1 MMLSVLLLCFGM
13 GARADNVVSIGTASG
28 APGDEV
34 TVSIG
39 LQNSDA
45 VSSLQVSIPLDERFS
60 FVDGSASLGSRG
72 NGHSVTAGVKDGEIN
87 IMVYSLGLAALA
99 GNEGE
104 VVTFRLKLGNQ
115 PSDIAL
121 TVSKLIVGDT
131 SGNSL
136 SATAQS
142 GSVSIRCAK
151 AQYSTMTVDF
161 GSVPIRSTYTR
172 NFTVTNVGNE
182 PLEVTGLAFQNVM
195 TKFSTSTQFPLTVA
209 AGGSASLNI
218 TYAPDER
225 GTVSETVKVL
235 CNSISK
241 LNNISLTAAPF
252 AVNELHVQPASGY
265 SDETVTVALNMNNM
279 DAISGF
285 QFEFNLPEAL
295 EFVPNS
301 FVLSGRK
308 QDHVVVSTVA
318 NGLLRIIGY
327 SPSDKSLTGED
338 GELGTMQFVLRGR
351 NNVTLKPSK
360 AVLSATINNKVENV
374 CSADYG
380 ATITIRSP
388 RLSANSSLNMG
399 RTPVTGD
406 AVSNFVVRNYGN
418 APLTIS
424 RVLFDKEGFYI
435 RESLPLTIDA
445 SRNATLTVVYPS
457 TEEGD
462 YQTTMQ
468 IYSNDPEQRL
478 WNVTVSGH
486 RFAPN
491 YFDISTDDVSAFD
504 NLSIDVS
511 VNIYDPIEG
520 MQFDLVYPS
529 TYYEPFS
536 NNYTLEPRAE
546 GMTVTY
552 RQIDAHTLRYF
563 CYFLSGNGIAAGEG
577 KVMTIELKPKG
588 EYVPGGEYSVGVKE
602 IKLGTSELA
611 DKYAGNDS
619 ESTFTVFYP
628 VTSISIE
635 PSPAALDKGQT
646 LALVATVNEDATN
659 KNVTWSSADESIVS
673 VDAEGVV
680 TGVEYGTTT
689 ITATSESNPE
699 VTATC
704 EVTVVYVPVTSIS
717 ISQTTATL
725 EGGETVKLIAT
736 VNEDASNKKIIWT
749 SADSNVASVRA
760 DGTVVGLSK
769 GTTIITGTSEANPEL
784 TVTCEVEVISDYSGY
799 VSLPDAPFEF
809 FYNAIDY
816 DDENHSIPNHPLAN
830 LSDASLV
837 LSNNIP
843 EFVDDELLRFNDSCW
858 GYIDRWTRN
867 STESGQYFYRSN
879 TDSMTIVCKVSPVFG
894 DDGNPRDLISNRGG
908 SHNYMLR
915 VGESGR
921 LFLHTGTAF
930 YESRSLPINDCEP
943 QILAIRVDGKND
955 FILLQNLTT
964 GESLRVDGVNW
975 GYSDNVFRLFCSDS
989 PHIEWY
995 KGDFYWM
1002 YYSFEYLT
1010 DEQLKVFTK
1019 SILLG
1024 DVNGDGRVDEVD
1036 AQQIM
1041 DVSTGMLSLGD
1052 LAVPE
1057 AINVPG
1063 GNPNALEVNAQIV
1076 LDYSV
1081 ASVKPW

>member
-131 SGNSL
+131 GGNSL

-241 LNNISLTAAPF
+241 LNNISLTAEPF

-491 YFDISTDDVSAFD
+491 FFSIATPDVSAFE
-504 NLSIDVS
+504 NMKVEVS
-511 VNIYDPIEG
+511 VNTYDPIEG
-520 MQFDLVYPS
+520 MQFDLTYPGNQ
-529 TYYEPFS
+529 YEAFDG
-536 NNYTLEPRAE
+536 NYTLEPRAE

-552 RQIDAHTLRYF
+552 RQIDSNTLRFF
-563 CYFLSGNGIAAGEG
+563 CYFLTGNGIAPGDG
-577 KVMTIELKPKG
+577 KVMTIEMKPKG
-588 EYVPGGEYSVGVKE
+588 EYVPGGEYTVGVKN
-602 IKLGTSELA
+602 IKLGTSEMA
-611 DKYAGNDS
+611 DKYAGVDS
-619 ESTFTVFYP
+619 ESTFTVFY
-628 VTSISIE
+628 
-635 PSPAALDKGQT
+635 
-646 LALVATVNEDATN
+646 
-659 KNVTWSSADESIVS
+659 
-673 VDAEGVV
+673 
-680 TGVEYGTTT
+680 
-689 ITATSESNPE
+689 
-699 VTATC
+699 
-704 EVTVVYVPVTSIS
+704 
-717 ISQTTATL
+717 
-725 EGGETVKLIAT
+725 
-736 VNEDASNKKIIWT
+736 
-749 SADSNVASVRA
+749 
-760 DGTVVGLSK
+760 
-769 GTTIITGTSEANPEL
+769 
-784 TVTCEVEVISDYSGY
+784 
-799 VSLPDAPFEF
+799 
-809 FYNAIDY
+809 
-816 DDENHSIPNHPLAN
+816 
-830 LSDASLV
+830 
-837 LSNNIP
+837 
-843 EFVDDELLRFNDSCW
+843 
-858 GYIDRWTRN
+858 
-867 STESGQYFYRSN
+867 
-879 TDSMTIVCKVSPVFG
+879 
-894 DDGNPRDLISNRGG
+894 
-908 SHNYMLR
+908 
-915 VGESGR
+915 
-921 LFLHTGTAF
+921 
-930 YESRSLPINDCEP
+930 
-943 QILAIRVDGKND
+943 
-955 FILLQNLTT
+955 
-964 GESLRVDGVNW
+964 
-975 GYSDNVFRLFCSDS
+975 
-989 PHIEWY
+989 
-995 KGDFYWM
+995 
-1002 YYSFEYLT
+1002 
-1010 DEQLKVFTK
+1010 
-1019 SILLG
+1019 LLG

-1036 AQQIM
+1036 AQQIL
-1041 DVSTGMLSLGD
+1041 DVSTGMLSLDD

-1057 AINVPG
+1057 AIHVPG

>member
-1 MMLSVLLLCFGM
+1 MLSVLLLCFGM

-131 SGNSL
+131 GGNSL

-241 LNNISLTAAPF
+241 LNNISLTAEPF

-265 SDETVTVALNMNNM
+265 SDEMVTVALNMNNM

-435 RESLPLTIDA
+435 RELLPLTIEA

-491 YFDISTDDVSAFD
+491 TLDFTAQDILSGRDLCVDVAMSNYDAINGIQFDVEYPSAYFESTDDLETTARAAGLSVLQHNVST
-504 NLSIDVS
+504 
-511 VNIYDPIEG
+511 NIVRYFFYSLTDTEITAGEDKILTFKFRAKGITPEG
-520 MQFDLVYPS
+520 
-529 TYYEPFS
+529 
-536 NNYTLEPRAE
+536 NYTLNI
-546 GMTVTY
+546 T
-552 RQIDAHTLRYF
+552 
-563 CYFLSGNGIAAGEG
+563 N
-577 KVMTIELKPKG
+577 
-588 EYVPGGEYSVGVKE
+588 
-602 IKLGTSELA
+602 IKLGTA
-611 DKYAGNDS
+611 DLK
-619 ESTFTVFYP
+619 
-628 VTSISIE
+628 
-635 PSPAALDKGQT
+635 
-646 LALVATVNEDATN
+646 N
-659 KNVTWSSADESIVS
+659 K
-673 VDAEGVV
+673 
-680 TGVEYGTTT
+680 
-689 ITATSESNPE
+689 
-699 VTATC
+699 
-704 EVTVVYVPVTSIS
+704 
-717 ISQTTATL
+717 
-725 EGGETVKLIAT
+725 
-736 VNEDASNKKIIWT
+736 
-749 SADSNVASVRA
+749 
-760 DGTVVGLSK
+760 
-769 GTTIITGTSEANPEL
+769 
-784 TVTCEVEVISDYSGY
+784 YSG
-799 VSLPDAPFEF
+799 E
-809 FYNAIDY
+809 
-816 DDENHSIPNHPLAN
+816 
-830 LSDASLV
+830 
-837 LSNNIP
+837 
-843 EFVDDELLRFNDSCW
+843 
-858 GYIDRWTRN
+858 
-867 STESGQYFYRSN
+867 
-879 TDSMTIVCKVSPVFG
+879 
-894 DDGNPRDLISNRGG
+894 
-908 SHNYMLR
+908 
-915 VGESGR
+915 
-921 LFLHTGTAF
+921 
-930 YESRSLPINDCEP
+930 
-943 QILAIRVDGKND
+943 
-955 FILLQNLTT
+955 NLTCT
-964 GESLRVDGVNW
+964 FNVN
-975 GYSDNVFRLFCSDS
+975 GY
-989 PHIEWY
+989 
-995 KGDFYWM
+995 
-1002 YYSFEYLT
+1002 
-1010 DEQLKVFTK
+1010 
-1019 SILLG
+1019 LLG
-1024 DVNGDGRVDEVD
+1024 DVNGDGVVDISDYISEANYIHGNIADGFVFKAGD
-1036 AQQIM
+1036 I
-1041 DVSTGMLSLGD
+1041 DDSGGIDITDYIGISNIIHTGSPYGESQTEAKA
-1052 LAVPE
+1052 AVPFKE
-1057 AINVPG
+1057 YDP
-1063 GNPNALEVNAQIV
+1063 E
-1076 LDYSV
+1076 
-1081 ASVKPW
+1081 

>member
-241 LNNISLTAAPF
+241 LNNISLTAEPF

-360 AVLSATINNKVENV
+360 VVLSATINNKVENV

-418 APLTIS
+418 APLTINS
-424 RVLFDKEGFYI
+424 IVFNKENFYI
-435 RESLPLTIDA
+435 QETLPLTIDA
-445 SRNATLTVVYPS
+445 NRNTNLTVVYPS

-478 WNVTVSGH
+478 WSVTVTGN
-486 RFAPN
+486 RYAPN
-491 YFDISTDDVSAFD
+491 FFSIATPDVSAFE
-504 NLSIDVS
+504 NMKVEVS
-511 VNIYDPIEG
+511 VNTYDPIEG
-520 MQFDLVYPS
+520 MQFDLTYPGNQ
-529 TYYEPFS
+529 YEAFDG
-536 NNYTLEPRAE
+536 NYTLEPRAE

-552 RQIDAHTLRYF
+552 RQIDSNTLRFF
-563 CYFLSGNGIAAGEG
+563 CYFLTGNGIAPGDG
-577 KVMTIELKPKG
+577 KVMTIEMKPKG
-588 EYVPGGEYSVGVKE
+588 EYVPGGEYTVGVKN
-602 IKLGTSELA
+602 IKLGTSEMA
-611 DKYAGNDS
+611 DKYAGVDS
-619 ESTFTVFYP
+619 ESTFTVFY
-628 VTSISIE
+628 
-635 PSPAALDKGQT
+635 
-646 LALVATVNEDATN
+646 
-659 KNVTWSSADESIVS
+659 
-673 VDAEGVV
+673 
-680 TGVEYGTTT
+680 
-689 ITATSESNPE
+689 
-699 VTATC
+699 
-704 EVTVVYVPVTSIS
+704 
-717 ISQTTATL
+717 
-725 EGGETVKLIAT
+725 
-736 VNEDASNKKIIWT
+736 
-749 SADSNVASVRA
+749 
-760 DGTVVGLSK
+760 
-769 GTTIITGTSEANPEL
+769 
-784 TVTCEVEVISDYSGY
+784 
-799 VSLPDAPFEF
+799 
-809 FYNAIDY
+809 
-816 DDENHSIPNHPLAN
+816 
-830 LSDASLV
+830 
-837 LSNNIP
+837 
-843 EFVDDELLRFNDSCW
+843 
-858 GYIDRWTRN
+858 
-867 STESGQYFYRSN
+867 
-879 TDSMTIVCKVSPVFG
+879 
-894 DDGNPRDLISNRGG
+894 
-908 SHNYMLR
+908 
-915 VGESGR
+915 
-921 LFLHTGTAF
+921 
-930 YESRSLPINDCEP
+930 
-943 QILAIRVDGKND
+943 
-955 FILLQNLTT
+955 
-964 GESLRVDGVNW
+964 
-975 GYSDNVFRLFCSDS
+975 
-989 PHIEWY
+989 
-995 KGDFYWM
+995 
-1002 YYSFEYLT
+1002 
-1010 DEQLKVFTK
+1010 
-1019 SILLG
+1019 LLG

-1036 AQQIM
+1036 AQQIL
-1041 DVSTGMLSLGD
+1041 DVSTGMLSLDD

-1057 AINVPG
+1057 AIHVPG

>member
-121 TVSKLIVGDT
+121 TTSKLIVGDT

-209 AGGSASLNI
+209 AGGSVSLNI

-241 LNNISLTAAPF
+241 LNNISLTAEPF

-265 SDETVTVALNMNNM
+265 SDETITVALQMNNM
-279 DAISGF
+279 DGISGF

-301 FVLSGRK
+301 FALSGRK

-424 RVLFDKEGFYI
+424 RVLFDKEGFYF

-491 YFDISTDDVSAFD
+491 TLVFSAADIYPTQD
-504 NLSIDVS
+504 LS
-511 VNIYDPIEG
+511 VNVSMSNYDAING
-520 MQFDLVYPS
+520 LQFDVEYPS
-529 TYYEPFS
+529 AYFEPTDELVTTQRAAGLSVSQRIVGTNVVRYFFYS
-536 NNYTLEPRAE
+536 LSDAEIASGEGEIFTFKLRTTSTPPVGNYTLKI
-546 GMTVTY
+546 TNV
-552 RQIDAHTLRYF
+552 
-563 CYFLSGNGIAAGEG
+563 
-577 KVMTIELKPKG
+577 
-588 EYVPGGEYSVGVKE
+588 
-602 IKLGTSELA
+602 KLGTSGME
-611 DKYAGNDS
+611 
-619 ESTFTVFYP
+619 
-628 VTSISIE
+628 
-635 PSPAALDKGQT
+635 
-646 LALVATVNEDATN
+646 N
-659 KNVTWSSADESIVS
+659 K
-673 VDAEGVV
+673 
-680 TGVEYGTTT
+680 
-689 ITATSESNPE
+689 
-699 VTATC
+699 
-704 EVTVVYVPVTSIS
+704 
-717 ISQTTATL
+717 
-725 EGGETVKLIAT
+725 
-736 VNEDASNKKIIWT
+736 
-749 SADSNVASVRA
+749 
-760 DGTVVGLSK
+760 
-769 GTTIITGTSEANPEL
+769 
-784 TVTCEVEVISDYSGY
+784 YSG
-799 VSLPDAPFEF
+799 SD
-809 FYNAIDY
+809 
-816 DDENHSIPNHPLAN
+816 
-830 LSDASLV
+830 LSCS
-837 LSNNIP
+837 
-843 EFVDDELLRFNDSCW
+843 F
-858 GYIDRWTRN
+858 
-867 STESGQYFYRSN
+867 
-879 TDSMTIVCKVSPVFG
+879 KVK
-894 DDGNPRDLISNRGG
+894 
-908 SHNYMLR
+908 NY
-915 VGESGR
+915 
-921 LFLHTGTAF
+921 
-930 YESRSLPINDCEP
+930 
-943 QILAIRVDGKND
+943 
-955 FILLQNLTT
+955 
-964 GESLRVDGVNW
+964 
-975 GYSDNVFRLFCSDS
+975 
-989 PHIEWY
+989 
-995 KGDFYWM
+995 
-1002 YYSFEYLT
+1002 
-1010 DEQLKVFTK
+1010 
-1019 SILLG
+1019 LLG
-1024 DVNGDGRVDEVD
+1024 DVNDDGVVSIADVTAVINKIND
-1036 AQQIM
+1036 
-1041 DVSTGMLSLGD
+1041 DVSGTFVEIAADVNKDGLISIADVTGI
-1052 LAVPE
+1052 
-1057 AINVPG
+1057 INII
-1063 GNPNALEVNAQIV
+1063 NQ
-1076 LDYSV
+1076 
-1081 ASVKPW
+1081 

>member
-121 TVSKLIVGDT
+121 TISKLIVGDT

-241 LNNISLTAAPF
+241 LNNISLTAEPF

-435 RESLPLTIDA
+435 RESLPLTIEA

-491 YFDISTDDVSAFD
+491 TLVFSAADIYPTQD
-504 NLSIDVS
+504 LS
-511 VNIYDPIEG
+511 VNVSMSNYDAING
-520 MQFDLVYPS
+520 LQFDVEYPS
-529 TYYEPFS
+529 AYFEPTDELVTTQRSAGLSVSQRIVGTNVVRYFFYS
-536 NNYTLEPRAE
+536 LSGAEIASGEGEIFTFKLRTTSTPPVGNYTLKI
-546 GMTVTY
+546 TNV
-552 RQIDAHTLRYF
+552 
-563 CYFLSGNGIAAGEG
+563 
-577 KVMTIELKPKG
+577 
-588 EYVPGGEYSVGVKE
+588 
-602 IKLGTSELA
+602 KLGTSGME
-611 DKYAGNDS
+611 
-619 ESTFTVFYP
+619 
-628 VTSISIE
+628 
-635 PSPAALDKGQT
+635 
-646 LALVATVNEDATN
+646 N
-659 KNVTWSSADESIVS
+659 K
-673 VDAEGVV
+673 
-680 TGVEYGTTT
+680 
-689 ITATSESNPE
+689 
-699 VTATC
+699 
-704 EVTVVYVPVTSIS
+704 
-717 ISQTTATL
+717 
-725 EGGETVKLIAT
+725 
-736 VNEDASNKKIIWT
+736 
-749 SADSNVASVRA
+749 
-760 DGTVVGLSK
+760 
-769 GTTIITGTSEANPEL
+769 
-784 TVTCEVEVISDYSGY
+784 YSG
-799 VSLPDAPFEF
+799 S
-809 FYNAIDY
+809 
-816 DDENHSIPNHPLAN
+816 
-830 LSDASLV
+830 
-837 LSNNIP
+837 
-843 EFVDDELLRFNDSCW
+843 
-858 GYIDRWTRN
+858 
-867 STESGQYFYRSN
+867 
-879 TDSMTIVCKVSPVFG
+879 
-894 DDGNPRDLISNRGG
+894 DLIRYFKVK
-908 SHNYMLR
+908 NY
-915 VGESGR
+915 
-921 LFLHTGTAF
+921 
-930 YESRSLPINDCEP
+930 
-943 QILAIRVDGKND
+943 
-955 FILLQNLTT
+955 
-964 GESLRVDGVNW
+964 
-975 GYSDNVFRLFCSDS
+975 
-989 PHIEWY
+989 
-995 KGDFYWM
+995 
-1002 YYSFEYLT
+1002 
-1010 DEQLKVFTK
+1010 
-1019 SILLG
+1019 LLG